1 MFHIF
6 SALHHLALAVVGFF
20 CAALCTRAAWEACVL
35 ALRESLKHFIRGLES
50 KPHLRVSFHLKQK
63 SEERS
68 ALWPE
73 AQTVEVP
80 PARLL
85 WAGCR
90 GPHGSPHGGSIRRQF
105 HYQPKNVTHLPSS
118 SKPTCIFQQQQYL
131 ILSKKIHNSSAF
143 HLSAPTGQTRTVMAV
158 LFQIYPWT
166 PPSPEG
172 NATMHR
178 SAIPPESPCSQPP
191 PLPLCP
197 SSTAKPSWDGAEPQ
211 AAIWSLSEK
220 AQVSP
225 WGLPL
230 RLPVPHSWGS
240 WAGKG
245 RSLFPFTMEIF
256 ILDCRAWV
264 LAMEFPRRQEEHST
278 SSPPHRVHTCSLTVP
293 SVSSATCLFIDPWP
307 EPFTSHGPSSWSK
320 SQRELLSL
328 HINLICLKKPVNK
341 GHISR
346 MDNAPSPGSCPTPT
360 PVPGAGQGS
369 RWWPWNP
376 ASSSPCQAHVW
387 HESSASHFQTLSNC
401 FLHVTLQF
409 PFSDLNF
416 LWHVLALKNFMK
428 T

>member
-1 MFHIF
+1 MDVFVLLYLF
-6 SALHHLALAVVGFF
+6 LSLSTDHL
-20 CAALCTRAAWEACVL
+20 
-35 ALRESLKHFIRGLES
+35 
-50 KPHLRVSFHLKQK
+50 PHLQWPLSSCACSSWLFLCCPVHPSCLRSTFSGSKREFETFHQRPGIQTPPSGLFPLKTK
-63 SEERS
+63 EWGEVCFVTRG
-68 ALWPE
+68 
-73 AQTVEVP
+73 QTAEVP

-90 GPHGSPHGGSIRRQF
+90 GPHGSSHGGSIRRQF

-158 LFQIYPWT
+158 LFKST
-166 PPSPEG
+166 PE
-172 NATMHR
+172 H
-178 SAIPPESPCSQPP
+178 
-191 PLPLCP
+191 PLPLRSRWWMPPCP
-197 SSTAKPSWDGAEPQ
+197 
-211 AAIWSLSEK
+211 
-220 AQVSP
+220 AQPSP
-225 WGLPL
+225 WNPRAHSHLPSRFVRVPLQNPLGMVWSPRLPFGACLRRHRSHRGGLPL
-230 RLPVPHSWGS
+230 RLPAPHSWGS

-245 RSLFPFTMEIF
+245 RSLFPFTREIF

-293 SVSSATCLFIDPWP
+293 SVSSMTCLFIDPWP
-307 EPFTSHGPSSWSK
+307 ELFTSHGPSSWSK

-401 FLHVTLQF
+401 FLHVTL
-409 PFSDLNF
+409 
-416 LWHVLALKNFMK
+416 
-428 T
+428 